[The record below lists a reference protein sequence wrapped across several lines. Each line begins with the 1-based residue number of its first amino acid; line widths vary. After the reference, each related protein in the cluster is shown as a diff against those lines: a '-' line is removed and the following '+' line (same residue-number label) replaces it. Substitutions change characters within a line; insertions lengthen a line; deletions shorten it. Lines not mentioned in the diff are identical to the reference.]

1 MKALFVVCD
10 GMADRPV
17 RELGRRTPLQVA
29 ETPNMDALAGRG
41 ITGIVDPVAPG
52 VPPGSDV
59 ANMALLGYD
68 PYEHYTGRGGLEAL
82 GAGLDLGP
90 GDVAF
95 RCNFATVG
103 PSGLIMDRRAGR
115 IRSEHAA
122 ELAEALGPVARD
134 VGSKFNVVVEL
145 VPTVE
150 HRAVVV
156 LRGEGLS
163 RAVSDTDPGEV
174 GRPIVECRPL
184 DNSPEARRTAEIVN
198 ALSRAFREALEAHP
212 LNKELPKPANA
223 ILFRGAGIRPRLRT
237 LGELY
242 GIRGSCISAVPLVR
256 GVCRAVGLRPLDV
269 PGATGSYDTD
279 LHAKFSWAVR
289 ELEGGADF
297 VFLHV
302 KATDLASHDHA
313 VGKKVELIERIDE
326 ALGHALGALDLDSD
340 TYVLITADHTTSLR
354 TGKHEGDPV
363 PVVLAGP
370 EVRPDGVEKF
380 DEVSCATGGLGR
392 LRGKDLMPILMNLL
406 GRVGKFGF

>member
-17 RELGRRTPLQVA
+17 EELGRKTPLQVA
-29 ETPNMDALAGRG
+29 ETPNMDALAGKG

-52 VPPGSDV
+52 VPPGSDT

-82 GAGLDLGP
+82 GVGLDLAP
-90 GDVAF
+90 TDVAF
-95 RCNFATVG
+95 RCNFATLS
-103 PSGLIMDRRAGR
+103 PSGLVEDRRAGR
-115 IRSEHAA
+115 IKSQHAA
-122 ELAEALGPVARD
+122 QLAEALRGVAEE
-134 VGSKFNVVVEL
+134 VGSEFGIRVEF

-163 RAVSDTDPGEV
+163 RAVSDTDPGEA
-174 GRPIVECRPL
+174 GRPVKACAPL
-184 DNSPEARRTAEIVN
+184 DGTPEARRTAQLVN
-198 ALSRAFREALEAHP
+198 ALSERFREVLEAHP
-212 LNKELPKPANA
+212 LNEELPKPANA
-223 ILFRGAGIRPRLRT
+223 VLFRGAGTVPRLKP

-242 GIRGSCISAVPLVR
+242 GIRGACISAVALIR
-256 GVCRAVGLRPLDV
+256 GVCRAAGLELLDV

-279 LHAKFSWAVR
+279 LNAKFSWAVR
-289 ELEGGADF
+289 ALDGGADF

-313 VGKKVELIERIDE
+313 VDKKVELIERIDD
-326 ALGHALGALDLDSD
+326 ALGSALNALDLGGDV
-340 TYVLITADHTTSLR
+340 YVLVTADHTTSLR
-354 TGKHEGDPV
+354 TGNHEGDPV
-363 PVVLAGP
+363 PVALAGP
-370 EVRPDGVEKF
+370 EVRPDRVDRF
-380 DEVSCATGGLGR
+380 DEMSCASGGLCR

-406 GRVGKFGF
+406 GRVKKFGF